1 MNKYIKTFFTF
12 IGVWFVASLLNGI
25 LSGICIMI
33 FDKDEFNG
41 SAGVVILACIFSF
54 ICSVPLV
61 GMVWLTTT
69 IAMANGK
76 QGYALFQIIL
86 ATTFFCA
93 LVGAVFFINT
103 FGTEFKQARYAA
115 GLCIIISSIA
125 GILSFR
131 NQLKTNE

>member
-12 IGVWFVASLLNGI
+12 IGVWFIASILNGI
-25 LSGICIMI
+25 SSGICII
-33 FDKDEFNG
+33 VFDSGFIA
-41 SAGVVILACIFSF
+41 AGAGAILLACVFSF
-54 ICSVPLV
+54 FFSVPLV
-61 GMVWLTTT
+61 GLVWLVTT

-76 QGYALFQIIL
+76 QGFALFQIIL
-86 ATTFFCA
+86 AAAFFSA
-93 LVGAVFFINT
+93 LIGAVFFINT

-125 GILSFR
+125 GVLSFR

>member
-12 IGVWFVASLLNGI
+12 IGVWFVASLLNGV
-25 LSGICIMI
+25 LSGICIMV
-33 FDKDEFNG
+33 FDKDAFNG
-41 SAGVVILACIFSF
+41 SAGVVILACVFSF
-54 ICSVPLV
+54 ICSMPLV

-69 IAMANGK
+69 IAMATGKNGY
-76 QGYALFQIIL
+76 GLFQIIL

-115 GLCIIISSIA
+115 GFCIIISSIA
-125 GILSFR
+125 GVLSFR

>member
-33 FDKDEFNG
+33 FENDEFNG
-41 SAGVVILACIFSF
+41 SAGVVVLACVFSF
-54 ICSVPLV
+54 ICSVPLI
-61 GMVWLTTT
+61 GMVWLSTT

-76 QGYALFQIIL
+76 NGYALFQIIL
-86 ATTFFCA
+86 ATAFFCA
-93 LVGAVFFINT
+93 LFGVVFFINT
-103 FGTEFKQARYAA
+103 FGTEFKQSRYAA
-115 GLCIIISSIA
+115 GLCIIISAIA
-125 GILSFR
+125 GVLSFR